1 MRDRMRRRTGGK
13 HPLRSRGSTIL
24 EFALAASFVF
34 LPLLAGTA
42 TVGMS
47 MLRSMKVQALNR
59 NVAHMFA
66 TGVDFSQAAN
76 RNLVLKIAGSLHI
89 QDSGG
94 SGVILLTE
102 IDGTGNGQAICARRI
117 VIGNAALRASS
128 YVTPASSVLDSGGA
142 VTNLND
148 PSARV
153 NAAFLTMMPMSQGDV
168 VYLAETYFS
177 TSDYDWAGFLTGTGI
192 YTKAMF

>member
-1 MRDRMRRRTGGK
+1 MRDRRRR
-13 HPLRSRGSTIL
+13 R
-24 EFALAASFVF
+24 
-34 LPLLAGTA
+34 
-42 TVGMS
+42 
-47 MLRSMKVQALNR
+47 VQALNR